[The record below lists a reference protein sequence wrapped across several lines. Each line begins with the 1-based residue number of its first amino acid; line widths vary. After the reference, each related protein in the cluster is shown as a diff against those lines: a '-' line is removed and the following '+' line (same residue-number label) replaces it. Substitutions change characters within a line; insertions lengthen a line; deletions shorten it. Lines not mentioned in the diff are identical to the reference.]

1 MYFAHSLEGRD
12 TTIWQPLTTHLQQVS
27 RLTSLRAD
35 KFGAARLGALVG
47 LLHDLGKYAPTF
59 QDYIAGR
66 APSPDHATAG
76 AREIQ
81 KLTAA
86 AGPDRFAA
94 LIGAY
99 CIAGHHAGLANWR
112 GDRPLSDRL
121 KKELPAIDPAWQ
133 HELVPQASELFPKT
147 FKPHDDTGRR
157 AFQLAMFGRM
167 LFSCLVDADYRDTED
182 FYVRAEGQRVNRDWP
197 ALPDI
202 VDGLIL
208 RFNTHMAKMAARV
221 GDSPLGALRA
231 DVLTRARTK
240 AILPRGVFT
249 LNVPTG
255 GGKTL
260 TSLGF
265 ALDHIK
271 AHSMDR
277 IVYGIPFTSIIDQT
291 AAIFRDVLGEEHVL
305 EHHAA
310 IEDER
315 RNSTPTEQEGERDLA
330 AKMRLA
336 MEDWAAPVVVT
347 TNVQLFESLFA
358 NRPSRCRKLH
368 SLVNS
373 VIILDEAQT
382 IPLPLLR
389 PCVAALDELVR
400 NYDCSVV
407 FCTATQPALAAP
419 RFRSGFNLSKERE
432 LAPDPAALSRTL
444 KRVTLTVHDDPL
456 SDTDV
461 VNEIVPVDQAL
472 IIVNSRKHALDLYKT
487 ANAAGLADSIHLTTR
502 QTAADRRRILA
513 AIREHLK
520 AGRPCRVIATSLVE
534 AGVDLDFPRVWR
546 AQAGLDQIAQAAGR
560 CNREGQRPVEDSIVT
575 VFTPAEAKPPPEI
588 RPFIEAMQ
596 RVLPHHDDLF
606 SPDAIEHYFNEV
618 YWQRGE
624 KRLDQITVRGADGS
638 TEKIHVLDEAFLV
651 GRDVLD
657 FSYRAVAEGF
667 RLIESSMQPVIVATE
682 HEPCAVLARLRAGV
696 IAPGAAARKLQRFIV
711 QVPPAW
717 RRKLIANG
725 QAEYIAGYGEQ
736 FVELKNQSLYTP
748 ETGLLWEEA
757 DTLGDYLI

>member
-1 MYFAHSLEGRD
+1 MHFAHSLEGRD
-12 TTIWQPLTTHLQQVS
+12 QDSWQPLPEHLQEVS
-27 RLTSLRAD
+27 RLTSLRAE

-47 LLHDLGKYAPTF
+47 LLHDLGKYASAF
-59 QDYIAGR
+59 QHYIAGR
-66 APSPDHATAG
+66 GPSPDHATAG

-81 KLTAA
+81 KLAGA

-99 CIAGHHAGLANWR
+99 CIAGHHAGLANWH
-112 GDRPLSDRL
+112 GDRALSDRL
-121 KKELPAIDPAWQ
+121 KKELPALDPTWQ
-133 HELVPQASELFPKT
+133 RELAPEASELFPET
-147 FKPHDDTGRR
+147 FKPHDDKGRR

-167 LFSCLVDADYRDTED
+167 LFSCLVDADYRDTEA
-182 FYVRAEGQRVNRDWP
+182 FYVRAEGQRVDRDWP

-208 RFNTHMAKMAARV
+208 RFDTNMAKMAAHV
-221 GDSPLGALRA
+221 GDSPLGRLRA
-231 DVLTRARTK
+231 DILAHARGK
-240 AILPRGVFT
+240 AALLRGVFT
-249 LNVPTG
+249 LDVPTG

-260 TSLGF
+260 SSLGF
-265 ALDHIK
+265 ALDHAK
-271 AHSMDR
+271 VHGMDR

-291 AAIFRDVLGEEHVL
+291 AAIFRDVLGEKIVL
-305 EHHAA
+305 EHHSA

-315 RNSTPTEQEGERDLA
+315 QDRKREDQEGERDIH

-368 SLVNS
+368 NLVNA

-382 IPLPLLR
+382 IPLPVLR

-400 NYDCSVV
+400 NYGCSIVL
-407 FCTATQPALAAP
+407 CTATQPALAKP
-419 RFRSGFNLSKERE
+419 RFKDGFDLLKERE
-432 LAPDPAALSRTL
+432 LAPDPAALAQTL
-444 KRVTLTVHDDPL
+444 KRVTLMVRAEPL
-456 SDTDV
+456 SDGDL
-461 VNEIVPVDQAL
+461 VNEIAAVDQAL
-472 IIVNSRKHALDLYKT
+472 VIVNSRKHALDLYKAAKT
-487 ANAAGLADSIHLTTR
+487 AEVTGIVHLTTR

-513 AIREHLK
+513 AIRGRLK
-520 AGRPCRVIATSLVE
+520 AGQPCRVIATSLVE

-560 CNREGQRPVEDSIVT
+560 CNREGRRPVEDSIVT

-596 RVLPHHDDLF
+596 RVVPHHDDLF
-606 SPDAIEHYFNEV
+606 SPEAIERYFNEV

-638 TEKIHVLDEAFLV
+638 PEKISVLEAFLV

-657 FSYRAVAEGF
+657 FPYRAVAEGF
-667 RLIESSMQPVIVATE
+667 RLIESGMEPVIVATE
-682 HEPCAVLARLRAGV
+682 DEPGSIIARLRAGT
-696 IAPGAAARKLQRFIV
+696 IAPGTAAHELQRFIV
-711 QVPPAW
+711 QMPPAW
-717 RRKLIANG
+717 RRRLIANG

-736 FVELKNQSLYTP
+736 FVELKNQRLYTP
-748 ETGLLWEEA
+748 EVGLLWEEA